1 MQRFKKILVFVG
13 TRDSETTINRAVTL
27 ALKNEASLTLMDVV
41 KPLPTGLGILR
52 DVAQAE
58 VLQGLIAKDQRAS
71 LLKRAAEYSDAGV
84 PIEVIV
90 TIGDPASEIVREVVK
105 NGYDLVVKTADGL
118 TVAGRMFGSIAR
130 SLLRICPC
138 PVWVLKP
145 EIHGPFNQVVA
156 AVDMETDNEQ
166 HRGLNREILEL
177 AFSLAKQE
185 AAELHIVTAWDLWM
199 EQPLRRR
206 LGDKEV
212 DAALANQE
220 SKVRLA
226 LDELLQAPVSHVDNI
241 HLHVLH
247 GPAAVV
253 IRSVVDDVEADL
265 LVMGTVS
272 RTGIAGF
279 LIGNTAEN
287 VLAGLTCSVLALKPE
302 GFATPVKYDASDAV
316 EYAES

>member
-13 TRDSETTINRAVTL
+13 TRDSETAINRAVTL

-41 KPLPTGLGILR
+41 KPLPTGFGILR

-58 VLQGLIAKDQRAS
+58 VLQRLIARDHRES
-71 LLKRAAEYSDAGV
+71 LLKRAAEYSDTGV

-90 TIGDPASEIVREVVK
+90 TIGDPAREVVREVVT
-105 NGYDLVVKTADGL
+105 NGFDLVVKTADGL
-118 TVAGRMFGSIAR
+118 TAAGRMFGSIAQ
-130 SLLRICPC
+130 SLLRNCPC

-145 EIHGPFNQVVA
+145 EIHGPFNQIVA
-156 AVDMETDNEQ
+156 AVDMETDDEH

-177 AFSLAKQE
+177 AFSLAKKE

-199 EQPLRRR
+199 EKTLRRR

-212 DAALANQE
+212 DAARANQE

-302 GFATPVKYDASDAV
+302 GFVSPVKYDATDAV